1 MLTADATPCLIKLAA
16 TASTYMLKPPAVKAR
31 KLYPQNS
38 LGTRQQEGILFLMPQ
53 TVLKV
58 KEVAQLVIN
67 IVDDS
72 VMRNGACPWISQ
84 RHIFIVS

>member
-1 MLTADATPCLIKLAA
+1 MRTADVTPCSIKLAA
-16 TASTYMLKPPAVKAR
+16 MASTYMLKPSAVTVR

-58 KEVAQLVIN
+58 REVAQLVIN

-72 VMRNGACPWISQ
+72 VMRNGACPGFLNAIYLL
-84 RHIFIVS
+84 